1 MRHNLA
7 RKILGQRQAVTKLY
21 YKLNGWFPSC
31 FGLAMTNPKLLT
43 DGLWECS
50 HMYII
55 AVHPHAQAVVQVC
68 R

>member
-1 MRHNLA
+1 MAGRM
-7 RKILGQRQAVTKLY
+7 LGQRQAVTNLCNE
-21 YKLNGWFPSC
+21 LNGWFRSC
-31 FGLAMTNPKLLT
+31 FGLATTTPELLT

-55 AVHPHAQAVVQVC
+55 AVHPHAQAVIQVC

>member
-1 MRHNLA
+1 M
-7 RKILGQRQAVTKLY
+7 LGQRQAVTNLCNE
-21 YKLNGWFPSC
+21 LNGWFRSC
-31 FGLAMTNPKLLT
+31 FGLAMTNPEL
-43 DGLWECS
+43 LWECS